1 MIDMQTILGIVL
13 TLATYVWAVILDM
26 QTILGIGLTLAT
38 YVGVVIL
45 AKENDAS
52 YEVKK

>member
-1 MIDMQTILGIVL
+1 MI
-13 TLATYVWAVILDM
+13 DM